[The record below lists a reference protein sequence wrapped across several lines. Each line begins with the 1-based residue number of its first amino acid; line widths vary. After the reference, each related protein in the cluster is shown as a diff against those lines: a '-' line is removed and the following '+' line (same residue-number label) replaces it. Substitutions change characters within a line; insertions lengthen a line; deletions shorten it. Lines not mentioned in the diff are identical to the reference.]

1 VTRVI
6 GLGGKLRHG
15 KDTVADHLVDEHGW
29 VKFGMSDA
37 LAEALYTLDPIINA
51 DPFYTRVR
59 FLGIPLWRK
68 LSGWTYVRY
77 AKLAD
82 DVGYTEA
89 KTDIE
94 VRRLLQVLGTEVG
107 RKQLSDG
114 NLWTDIMKRK
124 VRDAIESGA
133 PGVAITGIR
142 FPNELQM
149 VRELGAESW
158 WVERPSLE
166 DGENSGHASEN
177 SVSAVDFDVVVL
189 NDSTLTDLYD
199 RVDALVT

>member
-124 VRDAIESGA
+124 VRD
-133 PGVAITGIR
+133 TGRSDHGNPI
-142 FPNELQM
+142 PE
-149 VRELGAESW
+149 
-158 WVERPSLE
+158 
-166 DGENSGHASEN
+166 
-177 SVSAVDFDVVVL
+177 
-189 NDSTLTDLYD
+189 
-199 RVDALVT
+199 